1 MAQIL
6 EVCGCVQRGH
16 KEDIKSLIYRVT
28 KATMNATIATM
39 LKMELWQ
46 ADGIMDYSNW
56 HSSNRC
62 SVGRKVGGSKQLL
75 GGENARPIV
84 LTGC

>member
-1 MAQIL
+1 
-6 EVCGCVQRGH
+6 
-16 KEDIKSLIYRVT
+16 
-28 KATMNATIATM
+28 MNATIATM

-75 GGENARPIV
+75 GGENARHNCV
-84 LTGC
+84 DWLLRLEKVFQHTNVHSHTDLQANDWN